1 MNKNSVRIPRI
12 RGNTLIAQSIANLDN
27 KDKLYSHILN
37 HYITNGFTYMKRVM
51 SVPELSFYT
60 FIPEDICHNAITI
73 SAGNHRNM
81 LNPEAIQDTL
91 RALIFRQTENVLC
104 DRARILGFV
113 EQLGRQMA
121 LYAPTGAGDPY
132 ISVSF
137 GSLMQKSLETLLKS
151 QKGLQDVLT
160 QMMPKGTTNIFL
172 GNENGDPTAKNE
184 ALITRDEA
192 LQLIS
197 VNANPL
203 HLTGTDEAPELGS
216 STANRLFLE
225 HHIADTPEVRVNPEN
240 DLGIGLSEYL
250 TEPTNVLI
258 LDIDEV

>member
-1 MNKNSVRIPRI
+1 MRIPRI
-12 RGNTLIAQSIANLDN
+12 RGNTLIAQSLANQET

-37 HYITNGFTYMKRVM
+37 HYITNGFTYMARVM
-51 SVPELSFYT
+51 SVPELSYYT

-73 SAGNHRNM
+73 SAGNHTRM
-81 LNPEAIQDTL
+81 LEPEAIQGTL
-91 RALIFRQTENVLC
+91 RALVFRQTENALC

-132 ISVSF
+132 ISIPF

-151 QKGLQDVLT
+151 QKGLQDVVT

-172 GNENGDPTAKNE
+172 GNGSDDKTAQNE

-203 HLTGTDEAPELGS
+203 HLTGTDEVAELGS

-225 HHIADTPEVRVNPEN
+225 HHIADTPEVRVNSDTEI
-240 DLGIGLSEYL
+240 GIGLSEYL
-250 TEPTNVLI
+250 TEPTDVLI